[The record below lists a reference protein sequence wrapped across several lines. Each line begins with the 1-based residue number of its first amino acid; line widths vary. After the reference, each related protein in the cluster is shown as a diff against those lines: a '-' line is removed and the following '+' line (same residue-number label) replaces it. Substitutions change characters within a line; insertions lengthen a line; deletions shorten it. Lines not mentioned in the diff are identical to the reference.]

1 MDLEDSVASL
11 PPLAEAREE
20 VVKPRKLGRLRK
32 AGAVENAQPNR
43 AAAPAS
49 PGQLGGKPAQ
59 DAVQC
64 DQEGHGSPAAPGEDA
79 DAAASDDAGAAS
91 ASPQASMLQCVSA
104 CSSSCPA
111 SPACH
116 FAALMYRALCFRCK
130 HIVGAFPCCPAFN
143 REPQVQADGSL
154 GGDAQQEGGE
164 DEQEQE
170 EDKDS
175 GYYDEEDELEQH
187 FVQRATQ
194 GAPGAAASAEASE
207 GGRAEGA
214 LAAAWKALHLA
225 PALYPHALHPR
236 CIDGGV
242 LL

>member
-1 MDLEDSVASL
+1 MASL
-11 PPLAEAREE
+11 PPLAEAGEE

-59 DAVQC
+59 DAVEC
-64 DQEGHGSPAAPGEDA
+64 NQEGHGSPAAPGEDA
-79 DAAASDDAGAAS
+79 DAAASDGAGAAS

-111 SPACH
+111 SPACC
-116 FAALMYRALCFRCK
+116 FAALMSRALCFRCK
-130 HIVGAFPCCPAFN
+130 HILGAFPCCPAFN

-175 GYYDEEDELEQH
+175 GYYDEEDELEQR

-207 GGRAEGA
+207 GGRAKRCTRRRMEG
-214 LAAAWKALHLA
+214 LA
-225 PALYPHALHPR
+225 PCTCVIPTCISPTLH
-236 CIDGGV
+236 
-242 LL
+242 